1 MRNGVKGR
9 VGVNGRDKVTKNGRR
24 KKRKK
29 YEVDNDEEMERD
41 KPSSVT

>member
-9 VGVNGRDKVTKNGRR
+9 VGVNGRDNGTKNGRR